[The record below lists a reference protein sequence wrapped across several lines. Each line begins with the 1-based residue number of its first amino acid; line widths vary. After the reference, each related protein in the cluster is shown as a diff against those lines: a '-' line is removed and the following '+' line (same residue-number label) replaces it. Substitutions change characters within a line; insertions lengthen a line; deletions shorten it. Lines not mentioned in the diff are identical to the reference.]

1 VAGPG
6 GKLPVD
12 PTDFAAM
19 YQPNM
24 PIPSS
29 AVPCS
34 QASAIPASW
43 GLNASYDDRL
53 RAQVSQ
59 DVSDYCVTG
68 RRPANLPSWPPAHM
82 LKRPVDSRAMDHE
95 VSEAAYDAE
104 SAFTEQRL
112 LTVGAVQPNRLTFSD
127 GAGGLVIRSE
137 PQLTA
142 PPSAISDASASRL
155 LKDAWVPPFEADWP
169 AEKIRRR
176 PAPGAIAAGGA
187 VAVGP
192 FGPRTDVTILPAAY
206 FEHDAVGAATARR
219 RADGPK
225 PQTLRSARRRLD
237 NLAHSVPGLFYD
249 LAHFSEVKAAATSR
263 YSSWEYVFGRGSRGL
278 DVAVI
283 LSLAAVIASS
293 ARLIER

>member
-1 VAGPG
+1 
-6 GKLPVD
+6 
-12 PTDFAAM
+12 M
-19 YQPNM
+19 YQPNL

-34 QASAIPASW
+34 QADAIPASW
-43 GLNASYDDRL
+43 GLNASYNDRL

-82 LKRPVDSRAMDHE
+82 LKRPVDSRAMDHV

-112 LTVGAVQPNRLTFSD
+112 LTVGAVQPNRLTFND
-127 GAGGLVIRSE
+127 GVGGLVIRSE

-142 PPSAISDASASRL
+142 PPSAISDASASHL

-169 AEKIRRR
+169 AEKIRRH
-176 PAPGAIAAGGA
+176 PAPGAIASGGA
-187 VAVGP
+187 VGAVSG
-192 FGPRTDVTILPAAY
+192 RHNVTILPAAY
-206 FEHDAVGAATARR
+206 FEHDAVGAATRPR
-219 RADGPK
+219 SDGPK

-237 NLAHSVPGLFYD
+237 NLAHAVPGLVYD
-249 LAHFSEVKAAATSR
+249 LAHFSEVKAASTSK
-263 YSSWEYVFGRGSRGL
+263 YSACEYIFGRGSRGL